1 MYMGVHMLT
10 LTQELIVLASF
21 AVVITG
27 IMFVG
32 KEKAA
37 DE

>member
-10 LTQELIVLASF
+10 LTQELIVLVSF

-32 KEKAA
+32 AE
-37 DE
+37 D